1 MLVTIAGCG
10 ALGSLLAARMI
21 EGGLEVQA
29 FQRRGSHFDILRD
42 RGITINGDKDGS
54 TRTFSLK
61 RISDD
66 PSDLEKTRL
75 VLVLVKSYDTGQIFP
90 VSSILEEDGVVLTLQ
105 NGLGNAETLVKGF
118 GEKKVAAG
126 ITNYAAFRISP
137 GVIGWGGDGQ
147 ITLGPWKKELSME
160 WVCDLL
166 EEAGL
171 NISYVTDPR
180 PFLWKKVA
188 VNATINT
195 ITALTGLR
203 NGDLLKSEPVLAMMQ
218 KICEETR
225 AAARRRDVELDGGE
239 LWKMVVSTMEMTAR
253 NRSSM
258 LQDVEKGRKTE
269 IESIAGQIL
278 ELAKERAEFPYTR
291 TLYSLIRSMDE
302 AAAHNEGM
310 LS

>member
-10 ALGSLLAARMI
+10 ALGSLLAARMM

-29 FQRRGSHFDILRD
+29 FQREGAHSEALRD
-42 RGITINGDKDGS
+42 RGITIKGDRSG
-54 TRTFSLK
+54 TCRTFPLK
-61 RISDD
+61 MVSSR
-66 PSDLEKTRL
+66 PEDLQPARL
-75 VLVLVKSYDTGQIFP
+75 ILVLVKSYDTDKVGP
-90 VSSILEEDGVVLTLQ
+90 VQSILEKDGVVLTLQ
-105 NGLGNAETLVKGF
+105 NGLGNAEVLAEHF
-118 GEKKVAAG
+118 GEPRVAAG

-147 ITLGPWKKELSME
+147 ITLGPWQKDCSME

-171 NISYVTDPR
+171 NASYVTDPR

-203 NGDLLKSEPVLAMMQ
+203 NGDLLQSEPVLDMMK
-218 KICEETR
+218 KICEETIS
-225 AAARRRDVELDGGE
+225 AAKRSDLDLDIEE

-269 IESIAGQIL
+269 IENIAGSIL
-278 ELAKERAEFPYTR
+278 KSGGDRDEFPYTR

-302 AAAHNEGM
+302 TVVKKG
-310 LS
+310 SIPI